1 MAVAQHLITAQE
13 LLEMP
18 DDGYRYELV
27 EGELRRMSPAS
38 HQHGRII
45 LNLSAPL
52 HHYAR
57 IHNLGV
63 VYAAETGFLLATNPD
78 TVHAPDVSFVK
89 QERVAA
95 VQVETGYFPGAPD
108 LAAEVI
114 SPHDLYTEVEEKVMA
129 WLDAGTRM
137 VLVVNPRK
145 RSVTV
150 YRSLKKIT
158 VLTVTDLLEGADVVP
173 GWSLPVSEIFV

>member
-1 MAVAQHLITAQE
+1 MAVAQQLVTAKE
-13 LLEMP
+13 LLDMP

-52 HHYAR
+52 HHHVR
-57 IHNLGV
+57 THNLGT
-63 VYAAETGFLLATNPD
+63 VYAAETGFFLTRNPD
-78 TVHAPDVSFVK
+78 TVRAPDVGFVK
-89 QERVAA
+89 QERVNA
-95 VQVETGYFPGAPD
+95 VQEDTGYYPGAPD

-114 SPHDLYTEVEEKVMA
+114 SPNDLYTEVEEKVIA
-129 WLDAGTRM
+129 WLEAGTQM

-145 RSVTV
+145 RIVTV
-150 YRSLKKIT
+150 YRSLTMIA
-158 VLTVTDLLEGADVVP
+158 VLTENDQLDGADVVP
-173 GWSLPVSEIFV
+173 GWILPVAEIFV